1 MNMNEILNKP
11 DRISISPKSQIILNK
26 ILSENSELKNL
37 LEASESE
44 LIFIDK
50 MRKYIDNLLS
60 DYPYASNFYQVS
72 EPSRMSFERLT
83 NKELAIIRLKDYSEN
98 ETKTFTDMNLHGKKL
113 VSNPFKNLWLAF
125 KYGRGGASE
134 YYFEDMLHLFR
145 QLNDSDRARK
155 PSKDEVESWMNRHPS
170 GLDEENVRMRD
181 KNRERIINIIIKKI
195 DSGEIYNAK
204 YRFEPEMN
212 YNEKFDLVKNEWWND
227 RWFHLRF
234 AVRSP
239 KVLNEMLDNSLSND
253 KMELLY
259 EAESKGIPFFVNPY
273 YLSLLNIA
281 NFGNSIGSDL
291 AIRDY
296 IIYSQDLVSE
306 YGNISAWE
314 MEDLVEKGKPNVA
327 GWILPS
333 NKSMHRR
340 YPEVAILIPDTIG
353 RACGGLCSSCQRMYD
368 FQRGNLNFNFDN
380 LKPKETWEQKLTRLM
395 EYYEHDS
402 QLRDIL
408 ITGGDA
414 LMSQNISLTKIL
426 NAVYDMAVRKKQA
439 NLGRNEKYA
448 EITRVRLG
456 TRLPAYLPQRI
467 NDNLIEILDD
477 FREKALKIGI
487 KQFIIQTHFQTAMEV
502 TPEAQNAIHKLI
514 SAGWIVT
521 NQLVMTASASRRGH
535 TAKLRKV
542 LNDIGVLAY
551 YTFTVKGYRENRHNF
566 ATNARAVQEQM
577 EEKIFGNIEEN
588 AIDEVSSLP
597 NEPKDMVEHITRI
610 REKFNL
616 PFLATD
622 RNVLN
627 LPGVGKSLTFR
638 VIGITRSG
646 RRIIEFDH
654 DSTRWHS
661 PIIDNLGKIAV
672 VESKSIREYLNQ
684 LESMGEDTNEYS
696 SIWNY
701 SVGVTEARMPIYEY
715 PSYDYEVTNEISN
728 LDIPKELLPAV
739 S

>member
-1 MNMNEILNKP
+1 M
-11 DRISISPKSQIILNK
+11 D
-26 ILSENSELKNL
+26 
-37 LEASESE
+37 
-44 LIFIDK
+44 
-50 MRKYIDNLLS
+50 
-60 DYPYASNFYQVS
+60 
-72 EPSRMSFERLT
+72 
-83 NKELAIIRLKDYSEN
+83 
-98 ETKTFTDMNLHGKKL
+98 
-113 VSNPFKNLWLAF
+113 
-125 KYGRGGASE
+125 
-134 YYFEDMLHLFR
+134 
-145 QLNDSDRARK
+145 
-155 PSKDEVESWMNRHPS
+155 RHPS
-170 GLDEENVRMRD
+170 GLDEDIVRVRE
-181 KNRERIINIIIKKI
+181 KNRERIIKIIIKKI
-195 DSGEIYNAK
+195 DSGEIHNAK
-204 YRFEPEMN
+204 YSFGPGMN
-212 YNEKFDLVKNEWWND
+212 QDEKFDLVLNEWWYD

-234 AVRSP
+234 AVRSA
-239 KVLNEMLDNSLSND
+239 KVLNEMLDNSLNND
-253 KMELLY
+253 TMELLY
-259 EAESKGIPFFVNPY
+259 EAENKGIPFFVNPY

-281 NFGNSIGSDL
+281 NYGNSIGADL

-314 MEDLVEKGKPNVA
+314 MEDLVEKGKPNAA

-333 NKSMHRR
+333 NQSMHRR

-368 FQRGNLNFNFDN
+368 FQRGNLNFNFDK
-380 LKPKETWEQKLTRLM
+380 LKPKETWEHKLTRLM

-402 QLRDIL
+402 QLRDVL

-426 NAVYDMAVRKKQA
+426 NAVYDMAVRKKLA
-439 NLGRNEKYA
+439 NLERDDKYA
-448 EITRVRLG
+448 EILRVRLG
-456 TRLPAYLPQRI
+456 TRLPVYLPQRI
-467 NDNLIEILDD
+467 NDKLIEILSE

-487 KQFIIQTHFQTAMEV
+487 KQFIIQTHFETAMEV
-502 TPEAQNAIHKLI
+502 TPDAHRAIRKLI

-521 NQLVMTASASRRGH
+521 NQFVMTASASRRGH

-551 YTFTVKGYRENRHNF
+551 YTFTVKGYRENRQNF

-577 EEKIFGNIEEN
+577 EEKVFGDIEGN
-588 AIDEVSSLP
+588 SIDEVSALP
-597 NEPKDMVEHITRI
+597 TEPQNMVENINRI
-610 REKFNL
+610 REKYRL

-661 PIIDNLGKIAV
+661 PIIENMGKIV
-672 VESKSIREYLNQ
+672 IVESKSIREYLNQ
-684 LESMGEDTNEYS
+684 LEEMGEDESEYG

-715 PSYDYEVTNEISN
+715 PEYNFQVTNEITN
-728 LDIPKELLPAV
+728 LDIPKELLQAV

>member
-1 MNMNEILNKP
+1 MNEILNKP

-26 ILSENSELKNL
+26 ILDENPLLRNL
-37 LEASESE
+37 LEISETES
-44 LIFIDK
+44 IFLYK
-50 MRKYIDNLLS
+50 MRQFIEKLMIEFPFATD
-60 DYPYASNFYQVS
+60 FYREA
-72 EPSRMSFERLT
+72 EPSRSTFEKLT
-83 NKELAIIRLKDYSEN
+83 NKEIAIIRLKDYSEN
-98 ETKTFTDMNLHGKKL
+98 ETRTFTDLNLHGKKL
-113 VSNPFKNLWLAF
+113 VSNPFRNLWLAF

-145 QLNDSDRARK
+145 QLNDSEISRK
-155 PSKDEVESWMNRHPS
+155 PAKEEVENWMDRHPS
-170 GLDEENVRMRD
+170 GLDEDIVRVRE
-181 KNRERIINIIIKKI
+181 KNRERIIKIIIKKI
-195 DSGEIYNAK
+195 DSGEIHNAK
-204 YRFEPEMN
+204 YSFGPGMN
-212 YNEKFDLVKNEWWND
+212 QDEKFDLVLNEWWYD

-234 AVRSP
+234 AVRSA
-239 KVLNEMLDNSLSND
+239 KVLNEMLDNSLNND
-253 KMELLY
+253 TMELLY
-259 EAESKGIPFFVNPY
+259 EAENKGIPFFVNPY

-281 NFGNSIGSDL
+281 NYGNSIGADL

-314 MEDLVEKGKPNVA
+314 MEDLVEKGKPNAA

-333 NKSMHRR
+333 NQSMHRR

-368 FQRGNLNFNFDN
+368 FQRGNLNFNFDK
-380 LKPKETWEQKLTRLM
+380 LKPKETWEHKLTRLM

-402 QLRDIL
+402 QLRDVL

-426 NAVYDMAVRKKQA
+426 NAVYDMAVRKKLA
-439 NLGRNEKYA
+439 NLERDDKYA
-448 EITRVRLG
+448 EILRVRLG
-456 TRLPAYLPQRI
+456 TRLPVYLPQRI
-467 NDNLIEILDD
+467 NDKLIEILSE

-487 KQFIIQTHFQTAMEV
+487 KQFIIQTHFETAMEV
-502 TPEAQNAIHKLI
+502 TPDAHRAIRKLI

-521 NQLVMTASASRRGH
+521 NQFVMTASASRRGH

-551 YTFTVKGYRENRHNF
+551 YTFTVKGYRENRQNF

-577 EEKIFGNIEEN
+577 EEKVFGDIEGN
-588 AIDEVSSLP
+588 SIDEVSALP
-597 NEPKDMVEHITRI
+597 TEPQNMVENINRI
-610 REKFNL
+610 REKYRL

-661 PIIDNLGKIAV
+661 PIIENMGKIV
-672 VESKSIREYLNQ
+672 IVESKSIREYLNQ
-684 LESMGEDTNEYS
+684 LEEMGEDESEYG

-715 PSYDYEVTNEISN
+715 PEYNFQVTNEITN
-728 LDIPKELLPAV
+728 LDIPKELLQAV

>member
-1 MNMNEILNKP
+1 MNEILNKP

-26 ILSENSELKNL
+26 ILDENPLLRNL
-37 LEASESE
+37 LEISETES
-44 LIFIDK
+44 IFLYK
-50 MRKYIDNLLS
+50 MQQFIEKLMIEFPFATD
-60 DYPYASNFYQVS
+60 FYREA
-72 EPSRMSFERLT
+72 EPSRSTFEKLT
-83 NKELAIIRLKDYSEN
+83 NKEIAIIRLKDYSEN
-98 ETKTFTDMNLHGKKL
+98 ETRTFTDLNLHGKKL
-113 VSNPFKNLWLAF
+113 VSNPFRNLWLAF

-145 QLNDSDRARK
+145 QLNDSEISRK
-155 PSKDEVESWMNRHPS
+155 PAKEEVENWMDRHPS
-170 GLDEENVRMRD
+170 GLDEDIVRVRE
-181 KNRERIINIIIKKI
+181 KNRERIIKIIIKKI
-195 DSGEIYNAK
+195 DSGEIHNAK
-204 YRFEPEMN
+204 YSFGPGMN
-212 YNEKFDLVKNEWWND
+212 QDEKFDLVLNEWWYD

-234 AVRSP
+234 AVRSA
-239 KVLNEMLDNSLSND
+239 KVLNEMLDNSLNND
-253 KMELLY
+253 TMELLY
-259 EAESKGIPFFVNPY
+259 EAENKGIPFFVNPY

-281 NFGNSIGSDL
+281 NYGNSIGADL

-314 MEDLVEKGKPNVA
+314 MEDLVEKGKPNAA

-333 NKSMHRR
+333 NQSMHRR

-368 FQRGNLNFNFDN
+368 FQRGNLNFNFDK
-380 LKPKETWEQKLTRLM
+380 LKPKETWEHKLTRLM

-402 QLRDIL
+402 QLRDVL

-426 NAVYDMAVRKKQA
+426 NAVYDMAVRKKLA
-439 NLGRNEKYA
+439 NLERDDKYA
-448 EITRVRLG
+448 EILRVRLG
-456 TRLPAYLPQRI
+456 TRLPVYLPQRI
-467 NDNLIEILDD
+467 NDKLIEILSE

-487 KQFIIQTHFQTAMEV
+487 KQFIIQTHFETAMEV
-502 TPEAQNAIHKLI
+502 TPDAHRAIRKLI

-521 NQLVMTASASRRGH
+521 NQFVMTASASRRGH

-551 YTFTVKGYRENRHNF
+551 YTFTVKGYRENRQNF

-577 EEKIFGNIEEN
+577 EEKVFGDIEGN
-588 AIDEVSSLP
+588 SIDEVSALP
-597 NEPKDMVEHITRI
+597 TEPQNIVENINRI
-610 REKFNL
+610 REKYRL

-661 PIIDNLGKIAV
+661 PIIENMGKIV
-672 VESKSIREYLNQ
+672 IVESKSIREYLNQ
-684 LESMGEDTNEYS
+684 LEEMGEDESEYG

-715 PSYDYEVTNEISN
+715 PEYNFQVTNEITN
-728 LDIPKELLPAV
+728 LDIPKELLQAV

>member
-1 MNMNEILNKP
+1 MNEILNKP

-26 ILSENSELKNL
+26 ILDENPLLRNL
-37 LEASESE
+37 LEISETES
-44 LIFIDK
+44 IFLYK
-50 MRKYIDNLLS
+50 MQQFIEKLMIEFPFATD
-60 DYPYASNFYQVS
+60 FYREA
-72 EPSRMSFERLT
+72 EPSRSTFEKLT
-83 NKELAIIRLKDYSEN
+83 NKEIAIIRLKDYSEN
-98 ETKTFTDMNLHGKKL
+98 ETRTFTDLNLHGKKL
-113 VSNPFKNLWLAF
+113 VSNPFRNLWLAF

-145 QLNDSDRARK
+145 QLNDSEISRK
-155 PSKDEVESWMNRHPS
+155 PAKEEVENWMDRHPS
-170 GLDEENVRMRD
+170 GLDEDIVRVRE
-181 KNRERIINIIIKKI
+181 KNRERIIKIIIKKI
-195 DSGEIYNAK
+195 DSGEIHNAK
-204 YRFEPEMN
+204 YSFGPGMN
-212 YNEKFDLVKNEWWND
+212 QDEKFDLVLNEWWYD

-234 AVRSP
+234 AVRSA
-239 KVLNEMLDNSLSND
+239 KVLNEMLDNSLNND
-253 KMELLY
+253 TMELLY
-259 EAESKGIPFFVNPY
+259 EAENKGIPFFVNPY

-281 NFGNSIGSDL
+281 NYGNSIGADL

-314 MEDLVEKGKPNVA
+314 MEDLVEKGKPNAA

-333 NKSMHRR
+333 NQSMHRR

-368 FQRGNLNFNFDN
+368 FQRGNLNFNFDK
-380 LKPKETWEQKLTRLM
+380 LKPKETWEHKLTRLM

-402 QLRDIL
+402 QLRDVL

-426 NAVYDMAVRKKQA
+426 NAVYDMAVRKKLA
-439 NLGRNEKYA
+439 NLERDDKYA
-448 EITRVRLG
+448 EILRVRLG
-456 TRLPAYLPQRI
+456 TRLPVYLPQRI
-467 NDNLIEILDD
+467 NDKLIEILSE

-487 KQFIIQTHFQTAMEV
+487 KQFIIQTHFETAMEV
-502 TPEAQNAIHKLI
+502 TPDAHRAIRKLI

-521 NQLVMTASASRRGH
+521 NQFVMTASASRRGH

-551 YTFTVKGYRENRHNF
+551 YTFTVKGYRENRQNF

-577 EEKIFGNIEEN
+577 EEKVFGDIEGN
-588 AIDEVSSLP
+588 SIDEVSALP
-597 NEPKDMVEHITRI
+597 SEPQNMVENINRI
-610 REKFNL
+610 REKYRL

-661 PIIDNLGKIAV
+661 PIIENMGKIV
-672 VESKSIREYLNQ
+672 IVESKSIREYLNQ
-684 LESMGEDTNEYS
+684 LEAMGEDEREYG

-715 PSYDYEVTNEISN
+715 PEYNFQVTNEITN
-728 LDIPKELLPAV
+728 LDIPMELLQAV

>member
-1 MNMNEILNKP
+1 MNEILNKP

-26 ILSENSELKNL
+26 ILNENPSLRNL
-37 LEASESE
+37 LEISESE

-50 MRKYIDNLLS
+50 MRKYIDNLMIEYPFAS
-60 DYPYASNFYQVS
+60 DFSKEA
-72 EPSRMSFERLT
+72 EPTRRTFEQLT
-83 NKELAIIRLKDYSEN
+83 NKEIAIIRLKDYSEN
-98 ETKTFTDMNLHGKKL
+98 ESRTFTDLNLHGKKL
-113 VSNPFKNLWLAF
+113 VSNPFRNLWLAF

-145 QLNDSDRARK
+145 QLNDSEISRK
-155 PSKDEVESWMNRHPS
+155 PAKEEVENWMDRHPS
-170 GLDEENVRMRD
+170 GLDEDIIRVRE
-181 KNRERIINIIIKKI
+181 KNRERIIKLIIKKI
-195 DSGEIYNAK
+195 DSGEIYNVK
-204 YRFEPEMN
+204 YSFEPDMN
-212 YNEKFDLVKNEWWND
+212 YNDKFNLVLNEWWND

-239 KVLNEMLDNSLSND
+239 KLLNEMLDNSLNNET
-253 KMELLY
+253 MELLN

-273 YLSLLNIA
+273 YLTLLNIS
-281 NFGNSIGSDL
+281 NLGNSIGSDL

-314 MEDLVEKGKPNVA
+314 MEDLVEKGKPNAA

-333 NKSMHRR
+333 SQSMHRR

-368 FQRGNLNFNFDN
+368 FQRGNLNFNFDK
-380 LKPKETWEQKLTRLM
+380 LKPKETWEHKLTRLM

-439 NLGRNEKYA
+439 NLEREDKYA

-456 TRLPAYLPQRI
+456 TRLPVYLPQRI
-467 NDNLIEILDD
+467 NDNLIDILSD

-487 KQFIIQTHFQTAMEV
+487 KQFIIQTHFETAMEV
-502 TPEAQNAIHKLI
+502 TPDAHRAIRKLI

-521 NQLVMTASASRRGH
+521 NQLVLTASASRRGH

-551 YTFTVKGYRENRHNF
+551 YTFTVKGYRENRQNF

-577 EEKIFGNIEEN
+577 EEKIFGDIEGN
-588 AIDEVSSLP
+588 SIDEVSALP
-597 NEPKDMVEHITRI
+597 TEPKYMVENINRI
-610 REKFNL
+610 REKYRL

-661 PIIDNLGKIAV
+661 PIIDNMGKIV
-672 VESKSIREYLNQ
+672 IVESKSIREYLNQ
-684 LESMGEDTNEYS
+684 LEAMGEDQSEYG

-701 SVGVTEARMPIYEY
+701 SLGVTEARMPIYEY
-715 PSYDYEVTNEISN
+715 PAYDYEVTNKITN
-728 LDIPKELLPAV
+728 LDIPKELLQAV